1 MSGKCVRLEA
11 DCCLG
16 DGHLTIF
23 MMSDAQVQVGLTA
36 PGV

>member
-1 MSGKCVRLEA
+1 MSDKCARLEA
-11 DCCLG
+11 GCCLG
-16 DGHLTIF
+16 DDHLTIF